1 MKHSKMIRR
10 IQREFAYLP
19 LCGAQRCTLVAIR
32 CAFVAPSLT
41 GCGKTQKT
49 EADFRVRSVNARHDC
64 SDCGIGTALEQ
75 GFGRVLGIGAQY
87 GHGYAAAPNSL
98 GRRTG
103 CRRWR

>member
-49 EADFRVRSVNARHDC
+49 EADFRSGGQPTRPDRGEVSGEGSR
-64 SDCGIGTALEQ
+64 
-75 GFGRVLGIGAQY
+75 
-87 GHGYAAAPNSL
+87 AA
-98 GRRTG
+98 G
-103 CRRWR
+103 